1 MKNIYPNPNDLV
13 EYNNKTYK
21 VVSRLGG
28 VMIVTDG
35 KHERELLASETDI
48 IVPQF
53 VTDIF
58 VYDNNGNPIPATNW
72 DDDDGMEDTMCD
84 YNMSVE
90 IATEIVTD
98 FAPDKAIAFIYP
110 CEYDLTKQSWRIPE
124 NKTPAYTI
132 TTMDKALLNKLN
144 FTADLLVEV

>member
-1 MKNIYPNPNDLV
+1 MKNIK
-13 EYNNKTYK
+13 YNVSFSYTDKHSFYEELTGNAFAPYLTSVNNGAILTNKPGQK
-21 VVSRLGG
+21 
-28 VMIVTDG
+28 
-35 KHERELLASETDI
+35 
-48 IVPQF
+48 
-53 VTDIF
+53 
-58 VYDNNGNPIPATNW
+58 VYDNNGNPIPAPNW

-84 YNMSVE
+84 YNQSVE
-90 IATEIVTD
+90 IATEIITD

-110 CEYDLTKQSWRIPE
+110 CKYDLRKQSWYIPE